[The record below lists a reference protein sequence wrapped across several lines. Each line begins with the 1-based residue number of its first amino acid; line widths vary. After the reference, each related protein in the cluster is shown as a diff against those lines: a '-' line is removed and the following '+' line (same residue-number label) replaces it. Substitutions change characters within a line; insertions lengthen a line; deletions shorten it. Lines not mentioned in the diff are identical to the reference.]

1 MSPLVVVITLLAKPD
16 RGVRPRMSGRPACL
30 LLCLYYLISVKPR
43 KVVAVYFTDRGIE
56 ELGERRGE
64 ERVTLGWL
72 AARLQAFVDLH
83 PDFGGPVG
91 RFAAWLARVEED
103 DEP

>member
-1 MSPLVVVITLLAKPD
+1 
-16 RGVRPRMSGRPACL
+16 
-30 LLCLYYLISVKPR
+30 LLCLYYLISVKSR

-83 PDFGGPVG
+83 PDFGGPVD

>member
-1 MSPLVVVITLLAKPD
+1 VITLLAKPD
-16 RGVRPRMSGRPACL
+16 LGVRPRMSGRTACL
-30 LLCLYYLISVKPR
+30 FSCLYYLTSVKLAE
-43 KVVAVYFTDRGIE
+43 VTVYFTDRGIE